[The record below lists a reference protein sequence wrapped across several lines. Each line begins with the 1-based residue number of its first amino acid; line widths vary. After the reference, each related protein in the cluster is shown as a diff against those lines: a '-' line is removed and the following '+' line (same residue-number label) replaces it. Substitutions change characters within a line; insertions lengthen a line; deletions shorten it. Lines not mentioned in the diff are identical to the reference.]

1 MKLNSLRPMNVSIK
15 RLFILLSKELLHG
28 PRGFILVIVVGA
40 PLLITLAVNLALGN
54 FFSGTPELAIYDE
67 GNSKLVKI
75 LDDAPQ
81 VSVKYYDTA
90 LTLKNAVGRGSADAG
105 IILPATLDEDIAAG
119 EKGTVTLYVW
129 GESLAKDR
137 LVITSTLLQSVREFT
152 GEAEAINLE
161 SVTIGVGVAIPW
173 SQRLMPF
180 TVMMAVFFGGLMMP
194 AVSLIVEKQKR
205 TLQSIATTPAT
216 YGDIY
221 VSKGIVGAML
231 SLAMGIIILLINR
244 AWGESP
250 LYLLGMMAVAAIMAV
265 EVGLILGTTIKDMNT
280 LFAVWKFGG
289 LLLFGPAIVYMFPQ
303 LPQWL
308 GYIFPTFYIVRPI
321 MDISLGTADTTT
333 LVLALIGVAFVLI
346 IAVVLGK
353 LVSRMGGEGR
363 RQIVS
368 KSEA

>member
-1 MKLNSLRPMNVSIK
+1 MNVNIK
-15 RLFILLSKELLHG
+15 RLFTLLGKELLYG
-28 PRGFILVIVVGA
+28 PRGFIIVIVVGA
-40 PLLITLAVNLALGN
+40 PLLITLAVNLVLGN

-75 LDDAPQ
+75 LNEAPQ
-81 VSVKYYDTA
+81 VRVKNYDTA

-105 IILPATLDEDIAAG
+105 IVLPATLDEDIAAG
-119 EKGTVTLYVW
+119 EKDTVTYYVW

-161 SVTIGVGVAIPW
+161 SVTLGSGVNIPW

-205 TLQSIATTPAT
+205 TLQSIATTPAS

-221 VSKGIVGAML
+221 VSKGIVGALL
-231 SLAMGIIILLINR
+231 SLVMGVIILLINR

-250 LYLLGMMAVAAIMAV
+250 LYLLGMLAIAAIMSA
-265 EVGLILGTTIKDMNT
+265 ELGLILGTTIKDMNT
-280 LFAVWKFGG
+280 MFAVWKVGG
-289 LLLFGPAIVYMFPQ
+289 ILLFGPAIVYMFPQ

-308 GYIFPTFYIVRPI
+308 GYIFPTYYIVRPI

-333 LVLALIGVAFVLI
+333 LILALVGIAFVI
-346 IAVVLGK
+346 ITGVVLGK
-353 LVSRMGGEGR
+353 LVSRLGGEGQR
-363 RQIVS
+363 RVVGQ
-368 KSEA
+368 ADA